1 MKEMNLLETQLHSW
15 RPRRPSARLKRRL
28 FAAPARVMPQMAWFL
43 GWLAPATAC
52 ALLTLSVFNSGNSL
66 PGSPSRHEPMVAMML
81 SNQSYAAY
89 VSGAFQ
95 SGQNDLPSVTFDWTN
110 RSGSTSSMP
119 SFLRGGMN

>member
-1 MKEMNLLETQLHSW
+1 
-15 RPRRPSARLKRRL
+15 
-28 FAAPARVMPQMAWFL
+28 MAWFL

-89 VSGAFQ
+89 VSSAFQ
-95 SGQNDLPSVTFDWTN
+95 SGQNDLPSVVLDWTN

>member
-1 MKEMNLLETQLHSW
+1 MKEMNLLETQLRSW

-66 PGSPSRHEPMVAMML
+66 PGSSSRHEPMVAMML
-81 SNQSYAAY
+81 SNRYAAY
-89 VSGAFQ
+89 VSSTFQ
-95 SGQNDLPSVTFDWTN
+95 PGQNDPPSVTFDRTN
-110 RSGSTSSMP
+110 RSGSTSGMP
-119 SFLRGGMN
+119 SFLPGRVN

>member
-1 MKEMNLLETQLHSW
+1 MKEMNLLETQLRSW
-15 RPRRPSARLKRRL
+15 QPRRPSARLRRRL

-81 SNQSYAAY
+81 SNRYAAY

-95 SGQNDLPSVTFDWTN
+95 SGQNDPPSVTFDRTN
-110 RSGSTSSMP
+110 RSGSTSGLP
-119 SFLRGGMN
+119 SFLPGRIN

>member
-1 MKEMNLLETQLHSW
+1 
-15 RPRRPSARLKRRL
+15 
-28 FAAPARVMPQMAWFL
+28 MAWFL

-66 PGSPSRHEPMVAMML
+66 PGRSSRHEPMVAMTL

-95 SGQNDLPSVTFDWTN
+95 SGQNDLPSVTLDWTN
-110 RSGSTSSMP
+110 RSGSASSMNSILP
-119 SFLRGGMN
+119 GRTN

>member
-1 MKEMNLLETQLHSW
+1 MKEMNLLETQLRSW
-15 RPRRPSARLKRRL
+15 QPRHPSARLKRRL

-66 PGSPSRHEPMVAMML
+66 PSSSSRHEPMVAMMM
-81 SNQSYAAY
+81 SNRYAAY

-95 SGQNDLPSVTFDWTN
+95 SGQNDPPSVTYDRTN
-110 RSGSTSSMP
+110 LSGSTSGMP
-119 SFLRGGMN
+119 SFLQGRMN

>member
-1 MKEMNLLETQLHSW
+1 MNLLETQLRSW
-15 RPRRPSARLKRRL
+15 QPRHPSARLKRRL

-66 PGSPSRHEPMVAMML
+66 PSSSSRHEPMVAMMM
-81 SNQSYAAY
+81 SNRYAAY

-95 SGQNDLPSVTFDWTN
+95 SGQNDPPSVTFDRTN
-110 RSGSTSSMP
+110 RSGSTSSIN
-119 SFLRGGMN
+119 SFLRGRMN

>member
-1 MKEMNLLETQLHSW
+1 
-15 RPRRPSARLKRRL
+15 
-28 FAAPARVMPQMAWFL
+28 MAWFL

-66 PGSPSRHEPMVAMML
+66 PGSSSRHEPMVAMML

-95 SGQNDLPSVTFDWTN
+95 RGQNDLHSVTLDWTN
-110 RSGSTSSMP
+110 QSGSTSSIISVLP
-119 SFLRGGMN
+119 GRMN

>member
-1 MKEMNLLETQLHSW
+1 MKEMNLLETQLRSW
-15 RPRRPSARLKRRL
+15 QPRRPSAKLKRRL

-66 PGSPSRHEPMVAMML
+66 PGSSSRHEPMVAMML
-81 SNQSYAAY
+81 SNRYAAY

-95 SGQNDLPSVTFDWTN
+95 SGQNDPPSVAFDRTN
-110 RSGSTSSMP
+110 RSGSTSSIS
-119 SFLRGGMN
+119 SFFPGRMN

>member
-1 MKEMNLLETQLHSW
+1 MKEMNLLETQLRSW
-15 RPRRPSARLKRRL
+15 QPRHPSARLKRRL

-66 PGSPSRHEPMVAMML
+66 PGSSSRHEPMVAMML
-81 SNQSYAAY
+81 SNRYAAY

-95 SGQNDLPSVTFDWTN
+95 SGQNDPPSVTFDRTN
-110 RSGSTSSMP
+110 RSGSTSGMP
-119 SFLRGGMN
+119 SFLQGRMN